1 MDAIT
6 IPGPFAALVLILYAA
21 AALVLLGVLV
31 LGLLSTRDQARLK
44 YAREI
49 AKMELE
55 NDLERIARQS
65 ASRRIP

>member
-44 YAREI
+44 YSREI

-55 NDLERIARQS
+55 NDLEWIARQS